1 MNNATETTNTFEPNH
16 PDPKRSFK
24 TNPIE
29 PSGNFLLDIAPL
41 ILTTAILMVQFFVF
55 KDFTPH
61 IPLVCGIVIT
71 GLFVRFRKR
80 KWLGME
86 NHMYKVVKVGL
97 PAIVLLITIG
107 MLIAAWIKAG
117 TVATILYYGFAIF
130 SPSTFLAATCVL
142 CAVLSLA
149 TGTSWGTVG
158 TVGLALMGIGH
169 GLGIPE
175 PWTAGAVISGSFF
188 GDKMSPLSD
197 TTNLTPAAA
206 GVDLWEHIKGM
217 LPTTVPA
224 MIISILVYAYVG
236 IQYSA
241 QTADFHDI
249 ELMRRTLSDNY
260 HISLI
265 TLLPGVVVI
274 GAAMMRFPALP
285 TVLGGVIVA
294 CLVAVGVQGVD
305 IKDLFNVL
313 QNGVVST
320 TGVEIVDKLLSKG
333 GVMSMTWVVTLTL
346 LALSFVGALEFYG
359 TLNAIL
365 QKINQFVRSRFGLV
379 GTTYTSTIG
388 IGVVVGDVYTT
399 LVMPAR
405 LLKDKY
411 AQMGYKR
418 TALTRS
424 IEDCGTLL
432 SPLIPWNMGGG
443 FVAATL
449 GVATLAY
456 APYAIACWLS
466 PVIGLVWLI
475 LNKFIPKEPPANI
488 AKDADSDAIGN
499 MT

>member
-1 MNNATETTNTFEPNH
+1 MNTPNETTNTYEPNH

-29 PSGNFLLDIAPL
+29 PSGNFWLDIAPL
-41 ILTTAILMVQFFVF
+41 VLTTIILIIQFFVF

-61 IPLVCGIVIT
+61 IPLICGLVIT

-86 NHMYKVVKVGL
+86 NHMYKVVRVGL
-97 PAIVLLITIG
+97 PAIILLITIG

-130 SPSTFLAATCVL
+130 SPSTFLAATCIL
-142 CAVLSLA
+142 CAILSLA

-175 PWTAGAVISGSFF
+175 AWTAGAVISGAFF
-188 GDKMSPLSD
+188 GDKMSPLSE
-197 TTNLTPAAA
+197 TTNLTPAVA

-224 MIISILVYAYVG
+224 MVISVLVYAYVG
-236 IQYSA
+236 FSYSS
-241 QTADFHDI
+241 QQADFTDI
-249 ELMRRTLSDNY
+249 ELMRRTLADNY
-260 HISLI
+260 NISIL

-274 GAAMMRFPALP
+274 VAAMMKFPALP
-285 TVLGGVIVA
+285 TVLSGIIVA
-294 CLVAVGVQGVD
+294 CLVAIGLQGVD
-305 IKDLFNVL
+305 VKDLFNVL
-313 QNGVVST
+313 QNGVVSQ

-365 QKINQFVRSRFGLV
+365 QKINSFVKTRFGLV
-379 GTTYTSTIG
+379 GVTYASTIG
-388 IGVVVGDVYTT
+388 IGTVVGDVYTT

-418 TALTRS
+418 TTLTRS
-424 IEDCGTLL
+424 IEDSGTLL

-466 PVIGLVWLI
+466 PVIGLVWLFV
-475 LNKFIPKEPPANI
+475 NKFIPRENPSHI
-488 AKDADSDAIGN
+488 AKDADSDSIGSLS
-499 MT
+499 